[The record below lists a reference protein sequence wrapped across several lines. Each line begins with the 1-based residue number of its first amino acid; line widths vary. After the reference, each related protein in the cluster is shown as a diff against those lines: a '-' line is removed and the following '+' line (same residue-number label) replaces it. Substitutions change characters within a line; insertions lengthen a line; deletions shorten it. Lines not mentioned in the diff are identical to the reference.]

1 MERPG
6 WSLNAFSASG
16 TPGAGNYASISASSF
31 APRPPSKERSMAFPA
46 RRVVREPPRESYP
59 LDVLEKWAE
68 DIGLKLGPLIPTDED
83 KHRVLILL
91 YQYRHLNS
99 VDLTDL
105 PCTDIISHNVELIP
119 GTKPYAVKSQ
129 KRWPTHIEWWIQK
142 IIQDGIDG
150 GIYEYTQSANERLSP
165 WNARAVV
172 VNKVENS
179 TSEDEPRITFD
190 YSRVKEV
197 MPDAYMELSSRVH
210 DILSDPRHGVLFM
223 ADLKYAYSIIPLI
236 EKCRHYFASTI
247 PGIGQIQPTRM
258 QQGSMGAGFT
268 LTEGVYKAFG
278 CIPAPNPEPSLLHSS
293 DPQKS
298 APLTFYMDDFFGGF
312 PDFESLFVFLRD
324 HFFPR
329 IEWAKFRLSFKKL
342 QLFMNSMKA
351 LGVTHSV
358 GGHVHITPSRAEKI
372 AKWPVPIDAT
382 GVRAFIGSVGI
393 TRRWVKNFMEI
404 SRPLTRLMGKVAWK
418 WTESEQLSFEILRV
432 KCATAVHMHGVD
444 FSKPFHFYTD
454 ASGFGDELVV
464 TQHQSILD
472 DKKTIEASILYDAF
486 SLSRTQRIYST
497 YKKEL
502 CVLVKFATKYD
513 YMCKHSY
520 NIITIHTDHRPLTRF
535 LKSDLHEGIYG
546 HWADQLRRLN
556 IDIRYIPGPRNKVA
570 DGLSRTIFQGEE
582 CLPSQDIKNALSEI
596 QKDRAWV

>member
-16 TPGAGNYASISASSF
+16 TSGAGNYASISASSF
-31 APRPPSKERSMAFPA
+31 ASRSFSKERSMAFSA
-46 RRVVREPPRESYP
+46 RRVVRESPREFYP

-68 DIGLKLGPLIPTDED
+68 DIGLKLGPLISTDED
-83 KHRVLILL
+83 KHRVLMLL

-236 EKCRHYFASTI
+236 EKCRYYFASII

-258 QQGSMGAGFT
+258 QQGSMRAGFT
-268 LTEGVYKAFG
+268 LTESVYKAFG
-278 CIPAPNPEPSLLHSS
+278 CIPTPNSESSLLHSS
-293 DPQKS
+293 DSQKS

-312 PDFESLFVFLRD
+312 SDFESLFVFLRD
-324 HFFPR
+324 HFFSR
-329 IEWAKFRLSFKKL
+329 IE
-342 QLFMNSMKA
+342 
-351 LGVTHSV
+351 
-358 GGHVHITPSRAEKI
+358 
-372 AKWPVPIDAT
+372 
-382 GVRAFIGSVGI
+382 
-393 TRRWVKNFMEI
+393 
-404 SRPLTRLMGKVAWK
+404 
-418 WTESEQLSFEILRV
+418 
-432 KCATAVHMHGVD
+432 
-444 FSKPFHFYTD
+444 
-454 ASGFGDELVV
+454 
-464 TQHQSILD
+464 
-472 DKKTIEASILYDAF
+472 
-486 SLSRTQRIYST
+486 
-497 YKKEL
+497 
-502 CVLVKFATKYD
+502 
-513 YMCKHSY
+513 
-520 NIITIHTDHRPLTRF
+520 
-535 LKSDLHEGIYG
+535 
-546 HWADQLRRLN
+546 
-556 IDIRYIPGPRNKVA
+556 
-570 DGLSRTIFQGEE
+570 
-582 CLPSQDIKNALSEI
+582 
-596 QKDRAWV
+596 